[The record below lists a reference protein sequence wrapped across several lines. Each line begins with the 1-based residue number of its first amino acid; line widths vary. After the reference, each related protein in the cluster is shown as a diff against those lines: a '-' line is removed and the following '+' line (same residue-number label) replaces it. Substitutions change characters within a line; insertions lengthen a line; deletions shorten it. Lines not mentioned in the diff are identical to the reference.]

1 MGVHYSGVATFTRVC
16 VYDRAGYG
24 WSETAAGFRTTGNI
38 VQELRLLLRNAEI
51 EPPFVL
57 VGQSFGGLVVQLYA
71 ARFPD
76 EVAGIVLVYS
86 FHPDQG
92 LRTEEVDAMNALG
105 RRARVLAP
113 FGLLRVML
121 PVPTGNPDSRDS
133 LLRLQEKRLLAT
145 TRSIRAMGSESTR
158 LRDP

>member
-1 MGVHYSGVATFTRVC
+1 M
-16 VYDRAGYG
+16 
-24 WSETAAGFRTTGNI
+24 
-38 VQELRLLLRNAEI
+38 
-51 EPPFVL
+51 
-57 VGQSFGGLVVQLYA
+57 
-71 ARFPD
+71 
-76 EVAGIVLVYS
+76 LVYS

-121 PVPTGNPDSRDS
+121 PVPAGSPDSRGS